1 MSPCCPHVLGSV
13 IHTKTAFTYTYQTQ
27 KKMSEDKVKPRYA
40 PSPPMSPFE
49 NDEFIHRGYDFENS
63 FKVSLKNNTE
73 KDKCVK
79 CGEITMYEKNVHI
92 DRRMGY
98 VEGAGQLCNDCF
110 IQGFQCG

>member
-27 KKMSEDKVKPRYA
+27 KKMSEDNTMTTSR
-40 PSPPMSPFE
+40 
-49 NDEFIHRGYDFENS
+49 YDFENS
-63 FKVSLKNNTE
+63 FKVSLKDNTE

-92 DRRMGY
+92 DRRIGY
-98 VEGAGQLCNDCF
+98 IEGAGQLCVSCDKEF
-110 IQGFQCG
+110 TEGGISRFA

>member
-1 MSPCCPHVLGSV
+1 MSQCCPHVLGSV

-27 KKMSEDKVKPRYA
+27 KKMSEDNTMTTSR
-40 PSPPMSPFE
+40 
-49 NDEFIHRGYDFENS
+49 YDFENS
-63 FKVSLKNNTE
+63 FKVSLKDNTE

-98 VEGAGQLCNDCF
+98 VEGAGQLCNGCF

>member
-27 KKMSEDKVKPRYA
+27 KKMSEDNITTSR
-40 PSPPMSPFE
+40 
-49 NDEFIHRGYDFENS
+49 YDFENS
-63 FKVSLKNNTE
+63 FKVSLKDNTE

-98 VEGAGQLCNDCF
+98 IEGAGQLCNGCF

>member
-27 KKMSEDKVKPRYA
+27 KKMSEDNMTTSR
-40 PSPPMSPFE
+40 
-49 NDEFIHRGYDFENS
+49 YDFENS
-63 FKVSLKNNTE
+63 FKVSLKDNTE

-79 CGEITMYEKNVHI
+79 CGEITMYKKTDHI

-98 VEGAGQLCNDCF
+98 VEGAGQLCTS
-110 IQGFQCG
+110 CGKEFTEGGN

>member
-27 KKMSEDKVKPRYA
+27 KKMSEDNMTTSR
-40 PSPPMSPFE
+40 
-49 NDEFIHRGYDFENS
+49 YDFENS
-63 FKVSLKNNTE
+63 FKVSLKDNTE

-98 VEGAGQLCNDCF
+98 IEGAGQLCNGCF

>member
-1 MSPCCPHVLGSV
+1 MSQCCPHVLGSV
-13 IHTKTAFTYTYQTQ
+13 IHIKTAFTYTYQTQ
-27 KKMSEDKVKPRYA
+27 KKMSEDNMTTSR
-40 PSPPMSPFE
+40 
-49 NDEFIHRGYDFENS
+49 YDFENS
-63 FKVSLKNNTE
+63 FKVSLKDNTE

-98 VEGAGQLCNDCF
+98 VEGAGQLCNGCF

>member
-27 KKMSEDKVKPRYA
+27 KKMSEDNTMTTSR
-40 PSPPMSPFE
+40 
-49 NDEFIHRGYDFENS
+49 YDFENS
-63 FKVSLKNNTE
+63 FKVSLKDNTE

-98 VEGAGQLCNDCF
+98 IEGAGQLCNGCF

>member
-1 MSPCCPHVLGSV
+1 MLGSV

-27 KKMSEDKVKPRYA
+27 KKMSEDDTITTSR
-40 PSPPMSPFE
+40 
-49 NDEFIHRGYDFENS
+49 YDFENS
-63 FKVSLKNNTE
+63 FKVSLKDNTE

-98 VEGAGQLCNDCF
+98 IEGAGQLCNECF

>member
-27 KKMSEDKVKPRYA
+27 KKMSEDNITTSR
-40 PSPPMSPFE
+40 
-49 NDEFIHRGYDFENS
+49 YDFENS

-98 VEGAGQLCNDCF
+98 IEGAGQLCNGCF

>member
-27 KKMSEDKVKPRYA
+27 KKMSEDNTMTTSR
-40 PSPPMSPFE
+40 
-49 NDEFIHRGYDFENS
+49 YDFENS
-63 FKVSLKNNTE
+63 FKVSLKDNTE

-92 DRRMGY
+92 DRRIGY
-98 VEGAGQLCNDCF
+98 IEGAGQLCVSCDKEFTEGGN
-110 IQGFQCG
+110 